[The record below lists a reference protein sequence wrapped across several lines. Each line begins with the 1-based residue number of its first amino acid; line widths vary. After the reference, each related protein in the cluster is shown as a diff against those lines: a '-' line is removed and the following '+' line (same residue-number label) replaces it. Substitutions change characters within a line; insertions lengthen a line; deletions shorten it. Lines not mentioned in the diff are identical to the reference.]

1 MTNRNYRSAKFKRI
15 VDLTGASVGLLV
27 LSPVIAAIGAA
38 VRIKLGAPVI
48 FQQKRAGQHG
58 RSFTLYKFRTMLE
71 PDPKQGIIVDDQ
83 RMTSFGRRLRALS
96 LDELPTLFNV
106 VKGDMSL
113 VGPRPLHLSYLP
125 RYSPHQARRHEVRPG
140 ITGLAQVSGRNSLN
154 WEERFELDVQYVD
167 DQSPWLDL
175 KILARTVGRV
185 FSGSDVEAEGALTMP
200 IFTGSEPEDGLT
212 EHLMSRRWHQIW
224 HSWQATPHAAVTQP
238 AKPTGTD
245 ATRHWIYLDSDKTPL
260 CIAGLAGLGGSE
272 LTATV
277 LTNPEKTDKWFLPA
291 VLNRLNLH
299 GNFYQADRVTLQPA
313 AKNPVVLAAAR
324 GAGFTAPRTEST
336 QAETRP
342 SRPSVLTLA
351 LTSEMRP

>member
-224 HSWQATPHAAVTQP
+224 HSWQAPPHAAVT
-238 AKPTGTD
+238 
-245 ATRHWIYLDSDKTPL
+245 
-260 CIAGLAGLGGSE
+260 
-272 LTATV
+272 
-277 LTNPEKTDKWFLPA
+277 
-291 VLNRLNLH
+291 
-299 GNFYQADRVTLQPA
+299 
-313 AKNPVVLAAAR
+313 
-324 GAGFTAPRTEST
+324 
-336 QAETRP
+336 
-342 SRPSVLTLA
+342 
-351 LTSEMRP
+351 